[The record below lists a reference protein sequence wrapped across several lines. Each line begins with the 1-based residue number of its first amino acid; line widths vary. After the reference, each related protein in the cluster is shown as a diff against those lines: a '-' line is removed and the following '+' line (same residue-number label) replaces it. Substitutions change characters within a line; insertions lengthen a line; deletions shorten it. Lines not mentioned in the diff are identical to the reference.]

1 MEKYSIVKKSNN
13 PKVIAM
19 LSGGKDS
26 IAAVILLKKS
36 GIDVTAIHFVHKWG
50 AAIPTEEAKRICAE
64 YQIPLIIKDYTEEFC
79 NAVNGYTAGRPCLL
93 CKKQMY
99 KVLLSYLQNNEFG
112 WLCIGDNSNDRTT
125 IARIKQFINDG
136 HPEDNLLCSAYFGS
150 EMGIVLPEGMKV
162 IRPLIDMSAK
172 DIENFFR
179 RENIVIKRIN
189 STGDKYF
196 EYHREGCPVQ
206 FADIGVELN
215 EKLYADLK
223 KYNDC
228 ITEFAREEGILA
240 SIHMPST
247 FIITIPRG
255 REEQALDYLEM
266 HGLSVNRNINSTDI
280 PSWEVFIGYVYELNR
295 NLLDTGAYE
304 KVFNRFRERMELYG
318 EGRITKRLDDVTV
331 CTYTEK
337 AASLELIFNFSDN
350 KASITYSFNND
361 ALSRKD
367 KQVFDNLILEMFRT
381 RKYKVVNAWI

>member
-304 KVFNRFRERMELYG
+304 KVFNRFLERMELYG

-337 AASLELIFNFSDN
+337 AASLELIFNLSDN

>member
-1 MEKYSIVKKSNN
+1 
-13 PKVIAM
+13 
-19 LSGGKDS
+19 
-26 IAAVILLKKS
+26 
-36 GIDVTAIHFVHKWG
+36 
-50 AAIPTEEAKRICAE
+50 
-64 YQIPLIIKDYTEEFC
+64 
-79 NAVNGYTAGRPCLL
+79 
-93 CKKQMY
+93 
-99 KVLLSYLQNNEFG
+99 
-112 WLCIGDNSNDRTT
+112 
-125 IARIKQFINDG
+125 
-136 HPEDNLLCSAYFGS
+136 
-150 EMGIVLPEGMKV
+150 
-162 IRPLIDMSAK
+162 MSAK

-304 KVFNRFRERMELYG
+304 KVFNRFLERMELYG